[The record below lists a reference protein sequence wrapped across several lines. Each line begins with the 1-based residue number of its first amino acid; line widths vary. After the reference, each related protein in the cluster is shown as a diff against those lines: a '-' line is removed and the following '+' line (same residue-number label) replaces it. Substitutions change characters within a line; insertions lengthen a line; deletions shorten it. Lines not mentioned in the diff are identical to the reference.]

1 MLQEKNLYQC
11 YAHTRESSR
20 AKSNNIK
27 NYTCYI
33 NTVKQKMK
41 QFRIIWNKA
50 EQGEPVANGY
60 EGSPRRGA
68 E

>member
-1 MLQEKNLYQC
+1 MFQEKNVYQC

-33 NTVKQKMK
+33 NTVKQQMK
-41 QFRIIWNKA
+41 QLRIIWNKT
-50 EQGEPVANGY
+50 E
-60 EGSPRRGA
+60 
-68 E
+68 